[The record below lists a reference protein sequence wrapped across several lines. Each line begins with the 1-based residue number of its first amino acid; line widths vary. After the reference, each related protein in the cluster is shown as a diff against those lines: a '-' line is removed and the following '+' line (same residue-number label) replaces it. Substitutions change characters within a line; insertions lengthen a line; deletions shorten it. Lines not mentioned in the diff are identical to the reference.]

1 MFVLQMCSVMERV
14 WWSFSVERTWSTHC
28 ADWIGLSSVHI
39 KARLPTSVSM
49 RRGALPTGIGR
60 VLAPDPGVT
69 IHLPTITEDLP
80 RQDTSHLHAMLCR
93 AIAHPPGGTL
103 HSTIAHRHV
112 ITGKKASH
120 LQRNWGKIFC
130 NSTFYF
136 YFFNPR
142 PPHRIRHNFQL
153 QTFHGH
159 DHLNT
164 LLPSTALKSFFFVL

>member
-1 MFVLQMCSVMERV
+1 MNLSLQWFEVISNVTPGPKMTFVFFLFQGYHQLGAGRIWRIICARQEMFVLQMCSVMERV

-39 KARLPTSVSM
+39 KARLPTSVST

-60 VLAPDPGVT
+60 VLAPDPGVA

-80 RQDTSHLHAMLCR
+80 RHATSHLHAMLCR

-120 LQRNWGKIFC
+120 L
-130 NSTFYF
+130 
-136 YFFNPR
+136 
-142 PPHRIRHNFQL
+142 
-153 QTFHGH
+153 
-159 DHLNT
+159 
-164 LLPSTALKSFFFVL
+164 